1 MKTYLFIIVFCLL
14 LQVVFAQQ
22 QSAKVIKDDA
32 VLKERPFE
40 NQTTILSLPIGTE
53 LVLVSERYTNGFYK
67 ASYQN
72 REGFVHESFIEIIT
86 KDTKPLITRNR
97 PIDLIHEL
105 ENILKE
111 IAQSGNLDMQKCKSL
126 FMSNARIV
134 NDLTNTT
141 TLVDIEKYFE
151 DFSIAYRR
159 ELRIKVIFYDVKEET
174 DKKHILVNY
183 GIEVEGTLKSEKK
196 PTKNKY
202 RRLATIDYDSDKNLK
217 IVSIISVVKKSNKIV
232 IPPLKGKKK
241 KVND

>member
-1 MKTYLFIIVFCLL
+1 MKTYLFIIIFCLP

-22 QSAKVIKDDA
+22 QLVKVTKEGA
-32 VLKERPFE
+32 VFKERPFE
-40 NQTTILSLPIGTE
+40 NQPTILILPIGTE
-53 LVLVSERYTNGFYK
+53 LVLLSEKYTNGFYK

-105 ENILKE
+105 ENILQE
-111 IAQSGNLDMQKCKSL
+111 IAKSGNLDMEKCKSL
-126 FMSNARIV
+126 FMPDARIV

-159 ELRIKVIFYDVKEET
+159 ELQIKVIFYDVKEKT

-196 PTKNKY
+196 PMKNKY
-202 RRLATIDYDSDKNLK
+202 RRMATIDYDNNKNLK
-217 IVSIISVVKKSNKIV
+217 IVSIITVEKKPNKIV
-232 IPPLKGKKK
+232 IPPLKGKKRK
-241 KVND
+241 N

>member
-1 MKTYLFIIVFCLL
+1 MKTYLFIIVFCLPF
-14 LQVVFAQQ
+14 QVVFAQQ
-22 QSAKVIKDDA
+22 QAAKVTKEGA

-40 NQTTILSLPIGTE
+40 NQPTILSLPIGTE
-53 LVLVSERYTNGFYK
+53 LALLSEKYTNGFYK

-72 REGFVHESFIEIIT
+72 REGFVHESFIEII
-86 KDTKPLITRNR
+86 KPPTKPLLTRNR

-105 ENILKE
+105 ENILQE
-111 IAQSGNLDMQKCKSL
+111 IAKSGNLDMEKCKSL
-126 FMSNARIV
+126 FMPDARIV

-159 ELRIKVIFYDVKEET
+159 ELHINIRFYDIKEET
-174 DKKHILVNY
+174 TKKHTLVNY

-196 PTKNKY
+196 PMKNQYK
-202 RRLATIDYDSDKNLK
+202 RMATIDYDSDKNLK
-217 IVSIISVVKKSNKIV
+217 IVSIISVKKKPNKTI

-241 KVND
+241 KN